1 MSGAIHNAPP
11 SFQVPQSA
19 SGGSAEPGG
28 QLYLSQPAGGRSLLS
43 RQLEDLL
50 KDLAAAGGPQAQ
62 QRQEAPPVDLW
73 GANTADD
80 GVGGGGQQVVEVRG
94 HGDAQDV
101 G

>member
-1 MSGAIHNAPP
+1 MSGAIHNASQ
-11 SFQVPQSA
+11 SFQLPQSA
-19 SGGSAEPGG
+19 SRGSAEPGG

-62 QRQEAPPVDLW
+62 QRQEAPPDLW

>member
-1 MSGAIHNAPP
+1 M
-11 SFQVPQSA
+11 
-19 SGGSAEPGG
+19 PGG

-50 KDLAAAGGPQAQ
+50 KAAGGPQAQ
-62 QRQEAPPVDLW
+62 QRQEAPPADLW

-94 HGDAQDV
+94 HGDAQNV